1 MDASVS
7 SDINRTRAHRDEA
20 ADDDD
25 DDEDGDEAADDED
38 DDEDDE
44 DGDEDTDD
52 RRGDDDDVLVV
63 VDTFVGLSRVAEG
76 GDAVGGTMI
85 RHHDDRHVACAQPPR
100 DARRRRHRRPV
111 GVPP

>member
-20 ADDDD
+20 ADDEDDED
-25 DDEDGDEAADDED
+25 DDEDDEDDED

-44 DGDEDTDD
+44 DGDEATDD

-63 VDTFVGLSRVAEG
+63 VDTFVGLS
-76 GDAVGGTMI
+76 
-85 RHHDDRHVACAQPPR
+85 HVA
-100 DARRRRHRRPV
+100 RRAAMRSAAP
-111 GVPP
+111 

>member
-20 ADDDD
+20 ADD
-25 DDEDGDEAADDED
+25 EDDED

-44 DGDEDTDD
+44 DGDEATDD

-63 VDTFVGLSRVAEG
+63 VDTFVLS
-76 GDAVGGTMI
+76 
-85 RHHDDRHVACAQPPR
+85 HVA
-100 DARRRRHRRPV
+100 RRAAMRSAAP
-111 GVPP
+111 